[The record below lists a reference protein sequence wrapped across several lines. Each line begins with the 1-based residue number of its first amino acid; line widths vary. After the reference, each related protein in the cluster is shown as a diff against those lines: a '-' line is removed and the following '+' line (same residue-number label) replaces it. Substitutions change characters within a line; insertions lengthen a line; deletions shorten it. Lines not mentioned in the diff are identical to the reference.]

1 MRVRQRKVVSVHRYI
16 IKVTTDLASCWTAMM
31 DSASTMC
38 SCWSGKCT
46 VGLLRTTTLSALR
59 MPACSQES
67 TLVGVCTCVWY
78 GHMLTLET

>member
-1 MRVRQRKVVSVHRYI
+1 M
-16 IKVTTDLASCWTAMM
+16 TDLASCWTAMM

-59 MPACSQES
+59 IPARSQES
-67 TLVGVCTCVWY
+67 TLVGV
-78 GHMLTLET
+78 